1 MKSCNINY
9 FKKVSWE
16 DQKSNQKQCSASF
29 NNCIDLFMWW
39 MDVESFRKNG
49 TSIDYIWQKIHQIS
63 KLDSREPKLTQV
75 PYNEIIPCLI
85 NYEPITPSTFGN
97 LAQLRERYRPI
108 DVRKT
113 RFFQTFPIILL
124 GIIPYIIDIIID
136 LSFDEIQPI

>member
-1 MKSCNINY
+1 
-9 FKKVSWE
+9 
-16 DQKSNQKQCSASF
+16 
-29 NNCIDLFMWW
+29 

-63 KLDSREPKLTQV
+63 NLDSREPKLTQV

-108 DVRKT
+108 HVRKT

>member
-1 MKSCNINY
+1 MLSYRNKFKLGWKAAISNFFMKDY
-9 FKKVSWE
+9 WE
-16 DQKSNQKQCSASF
+16 EKKSNQKQCSASF

-75 PYNEIIPCLI
+75 SYNEIIPCLI

-97 LAQLRERYRPI
+97 LELLQGRYRPSH
-108 DVRKT
+108 VRKPAFS
-113 RFFQTFPIILL
+113 RLFL
-124 GIIPYIIDIIID
+124 
-136 LSFDEIQPI
+136 